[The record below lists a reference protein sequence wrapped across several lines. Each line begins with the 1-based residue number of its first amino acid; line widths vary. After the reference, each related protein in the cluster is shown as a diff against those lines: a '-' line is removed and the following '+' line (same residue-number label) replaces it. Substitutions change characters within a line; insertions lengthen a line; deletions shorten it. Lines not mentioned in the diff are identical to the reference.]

1 MEEALI
7 KRVLPHN
14 TEAEQLVIGCMLM
27 DKEAISAASE
37 IIHSDDFYGRQYGA
51 MFEAITELYN
61 EGKPTDLVAVQ
72 EQLKTKDVPPESY
85 SIAAFRELLN
95 MVPTSVNIRYYANLV
110 YEKALL
116 RRLDSYQ

>member
-1 MEEALI
+1 MI
-7 KRVLPHN
+7 F
-14 TEAEQLVIGCMLM
+14 TDGST
-27 DKEAISAASE
+27 D
-37 IIHSDDFYGRQYGA
+37 A

-61 EGKPTDLVAVQ
+61 GGKPTDLVAVQ

-116 RRLDSYQ
+116 RRLIRINERDCK

>member
-85 SIAAFRELLN
+85 SIAAFRERLIWCRLPLIFAI
-95 MVPTSVNIRYYANLV
+95 MPIWCM
-110 YEKALL
+110 
-116 RRLDSYQ
+116 RRHCFAA

>member
-1 MEEALI
+1 
-7 KRVLPHN
+7 
-14 TEAEQLVIGCMLM
+14 
-27 DKEAISAASE
+27 
-37 IIHSDDFYGRQYGA
+37 

-116 RRLDSYQ
+116 RRLIRINEEIANDCYMEKKTSIPFWNQQKSVFLVFWKQEQQVTMCRYVM

>member
-51 MFEAITELYN
+51 MFEAITEDR
-61 EGKPTDLVAVQ
+61 K
-72 EQLKTKDVPPESY
+72 
-85 SIAAFRELLN
+85 
-95 MVPTSVNIRYYANLV
+95 SVV
-110 YEKALL
+110 
-116 RRLDSYQ
+116 